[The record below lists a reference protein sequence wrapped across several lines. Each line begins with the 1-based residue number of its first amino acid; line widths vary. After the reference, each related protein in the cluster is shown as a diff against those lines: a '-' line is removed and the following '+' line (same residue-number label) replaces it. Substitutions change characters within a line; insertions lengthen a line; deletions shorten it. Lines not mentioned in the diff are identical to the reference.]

1 MNPNLEKK
9 KTQREPQWSGIFVVG
24 RLGSRHF
31 PRFWDHPPPI
41 CFRAVLRYRSFLE
54 TTNLAWLRS
63 WDFGSWG
70 WMLFEKK
77 HFKKKDVWKYRE
89 KKKNHTIYA
98 LCIYTWTWFDVHVC
112 SILFTDLY
120 ITKTPQKNKKT
131 TLDSTWFCSLYW
143 ETISVSW
150 MKTPTDLE
158 GTKKVQPHFKR
169 FWSRSEFAHFPPKK
183 KMSISSPTPGFHVG

>member
-120 ITKTPQKNKKT
+120 ITKTPQKNKKQPLIQ
-131 TLDSTWFCSLYW
+131 LDSAVYTEKLSPSVGWKHLPTLRGQKKFSPISRDSDHGPSLL
-143 ETISVSW
+143 I
-150 MKTPTDLE
+150 
-158 GTKKVQPHFKR
+158 
-169 FWSRSEFAHFPPKK
+169 FPRKK
-183 KMSISSPTPGFHVG
+183 KCPYLHPPRVFM